1 MKGDIRVHVKNR
13 IRYAARHAGMALCL
27 AAVATAASAQTP
39 SPSSE
44 PFKPTVGQAGKDVVW
59 VPTPAALVE
68 KMLDMAKVTPQDIV
82 MDLGSGDGR
91 NIIAAA
97 KRGATAI
104 GVEYNPD
111 MVAVSRQEAEKQG
124 VADKA
129 TFIQGDMYEADISK
143 ATVLALFLLPH
154 NLNKLTPKF
163 LALKPGTRIVGNT
176 FAPEGWEA
184 DETET
189 ITGDCVSWCTSLLW
203 IVPARAEGTWKLPQG
218 ELSLKQEFQMVSGT
232 LTANGTPVPV
242 SGRLRGDLITFTAG
256 STEYAG
262 RVSGDSMEGNVTSTS
277 TNGGGDGNGSGSRWS
292 AKRIN

>member
-1 MKGDIRVHVKNR
+1 MRVIRQLIQISLTITVLASG
-13 IRYAARHAGMALCL
+13 AAAQP
-27 AAVATAASAQTP
+27 AAPAQ
-39 SPSSE
+39 E

-59 VPTPAALVE
+59 VPTPAPLVE
-68 KMLDMAKVTPQDIV
+68 KMLDMAKVTPQDFV

-97 KRGATAI
+97 KRGATAV

-111 MVAVSRQEAEKQG
+111 MVELSKREAAAQG
-124 VADKA
+124 VAGKA

-143 ATVLALFLLPH
+143 ASVLALFLLPH

-203 IVPARAEGTWKLPQG
+203 IVPAKVEGTWKLPQG
-218 ELSLKQEFQMVSGT
+218 ELTLKQEFQMLSGT
-232 LTANGTPVPV
+232 LNANGKSSPVT
-242 SGRLRGDLITFTAG
+242 GRMRGERITFTANQVEYTGQVNGNSIEG
-256 STEYAG
+256 STKA
-262 RVSGDSMEGNVTSTS
+262 NA
-277 TNGGGDGNGSGSRWS
+277 TNGSWS
-292 AKRIN
+292 ATRVQ